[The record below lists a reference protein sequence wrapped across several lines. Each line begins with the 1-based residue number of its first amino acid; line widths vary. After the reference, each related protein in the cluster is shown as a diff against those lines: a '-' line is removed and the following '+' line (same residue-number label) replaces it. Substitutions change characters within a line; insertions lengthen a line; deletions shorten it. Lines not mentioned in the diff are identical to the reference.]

1 MKILFIKNEM
11 GSRKKIFAVLRK
23 EGYTV
28 EAAYD
33 EESGFSK
40 AAAGD
45 FDVIVLYLHS
55 PNEDRVAFIRDLRDL
70 GISTPLIVLGDDGH
84 SGDKVAVL
92 DAGADD
98 CLVTPLDMDEF
109 MARLRVLSRR
119 RNQAIIENKLEA
131 AGLVLDPLKCVVMKK
146 NQTIK
151 LSLKETLLL
160 EILMR
165 NTGKVVTREQLFD
178 RVWGYCSKNELSN
191 VDLYVYYLRKKL
203 SKTSIGTVRGIGYFF
218 EQNLDAV

>member
-1 MKILFIKNEM
+1 MC
-11 GSRKKIFAVLRK
+11 
-23 EGYTV
+23 
-28 EAAYD
+28 
-33 EESGFSK
+33 
-40 AAAGD
+40 
-45 FDVIVLYLHS
+45 
-55 PNEDRVAFIRDLRDL
+55 
-70 GISTPLIVLGDDGH
+70 GH
-84 SGDKVAVL
+84 
-92 DAGADD
+92 
-98 CLVTPLDMDEF
+98 E
-109 MARLRVLSRR
+109 
-119 RNQAIIENKLEA
+119 
-131 AGLVLDPLKCVVMKK
+131 K